1 MVLLVFLA
9 GLACIVMGVASLS
22 IPAAW
27 ITAGAGLIAVAFIL
41 AKGSESGPSQS
52 LRDSSPRRGESQE

>member
-9 GLACIVMGVASLS
+9 GLACIVMGVALLS

-41 AKGSESGPSQS
+41 AKGGGTPP
-52 LRDSSPRRGESQE
+52 DNH